1 MEIILK
7 PTIKDC
13 KSITKS
19 CFPAMSPEGD
29 VAFLNYQA
37 DQHSKEK
44 YSASRV
50 KNLERRDLLLYIY
63 VLEDCYTSYAF
74 TT

>member
-1 MEIILK
+1 
-7 PTIKDC
+7 
-13 KSITKS
+13 
-19 CFPAMSPEGD
+19 MSPEGD

-63 VLEDCYTSYAF
+63 VLEDCYTNYAF